1 MSYANPI
8 DTAIV
13 QEVLDDLE
21 DNNAH
26 TLVAMLA
33 STYGLPGGVPQG
45 VLNRAYRSAQWVIE
59 DWRIQRWKS
68 EKEAGL
74 TPPDLAGECPNHGGA
89 FDCTPFCS
97 LCEGTQEVVGK

>member
-1 MSYANPI
+1 MSYADPI

-13 QEVLDDLE
+13 QKVLDDLE

-45 VLNRAYRSAQWVIE
+45 VLNSAYRAAQWVIE
-59 DWRIQRWKS
+59 DWRIEKWKS
-68 EKEAGL
+68 EKQMRV
-74 TPPDLAGECPNHGGA
+74 
-89 FDCTPFCS
+89 
-97 LCEGTQEVVGK
+97 TQ